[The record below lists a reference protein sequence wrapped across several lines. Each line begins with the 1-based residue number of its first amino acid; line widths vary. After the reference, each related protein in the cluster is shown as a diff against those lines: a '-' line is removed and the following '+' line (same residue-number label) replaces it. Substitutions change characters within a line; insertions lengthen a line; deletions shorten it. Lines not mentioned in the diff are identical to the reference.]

1 MPHPAFASLH
11 QALLQAANF
20 SKALPMERYMKNKF
34 SFLGVPATERRE
46 IFKQWKL
53 EHKPLHKTDWLELIE
68 NCWQQEEREFQYCAL
83 DMLSQL
89 RRKWNEAD
97 IEWLERL
104 IVTKSWWD
112 TVDALSVHGLGA
124 WIQHFPQ
131 KQEEVCK
138 AFFESRNIWLQ
149 RSVLI
154 HQLQF
159 KQQTN
164 TELLFY
170 YIEQLA
176 DHRDFFIRKAIGWAL
191 RQLSQSRPEL
201 VIEFVKTH
209 PLSPLS
215 EREALRKLK
224 RPFLS

>member
-1 MPHPAFASLH
+1 MLHSAFVPLQAS
-11 QALLQAANF
+11 LLQAANF
-20 SKALPMERYMKNKF
+20 ARSVPMERYMKNKF
-34 SFLGVPATERRE
+34 AFLGIPATERRD
-46 IFKQWKL
+46 IFKQWKQ
-53 EHKPLHKTDWLELIE
+53 EHKHLKKTDWLELIE

-89 RRKWNEAD
+89 RKKWSETD

-112 TVDALSVHGLGA
+112 TVDALAVHGLGA
-124 WIQHFPQ
+124 WIRHFPE
-131 KQEEVCK
+131 KQEETCR
-138 AFFESRNIWLQ
+138 AFYESGNLWLQ

-164 TELLFY
+164 TDLLLY

-176 DHRDFFIRKAIGWAL
+176 SHRDFFIRKAIGWAL
-191 RQLSQSRPEL
+191 RQLSSSQPEI

-209 PLSPLS
+209 TLSPLS
-215 EREALRKLK
+215 EKEALRKLK